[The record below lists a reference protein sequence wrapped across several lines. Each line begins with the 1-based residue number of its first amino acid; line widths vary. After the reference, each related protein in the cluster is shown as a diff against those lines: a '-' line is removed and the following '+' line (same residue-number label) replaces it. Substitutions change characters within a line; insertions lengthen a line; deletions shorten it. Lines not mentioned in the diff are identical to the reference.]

1 MLAVVLVVILLGIGL
16 GVSPVREGS
25 LVVPVLDIE
34 YVGWV
39 LEVAV
44 EDVRV
49 FIGFGVSST
58 VGFTL
63 ISWVVM
69 NWVVAADTSVVTFE
83 VPLLSIGFGVSSIRF
98 DPWSVP
104 SVDIVDCII
113 PVLVDNQ
120 DAVLEVSIE
129 GIGFGVSPV

>member
-1 MLAVVLVVILLGIGL
+1 VLAVVLVEALLDIGF
-16 GVSPVREGS
+16 GVSLVREDS
-25 LVVPVLDIE
+25 MVVPLLDVTS
-34 YVGWV
+34 VGWV

-44 EDVRV
+44 EDVLV
-49 FIGFGVSST
+49 FIGFGVSPI

-63 ISWVVM
+63 ISWVVSGTL
-69 NWVVAADTSVVTFE
+69 DVTFE
-83 VPLLSIGFGVSSIRF
+83 VPSLSISVGVSSMRV

-104 SVDIVDCII
+104 CVDIVDCII

>member
-1 MLAVVLVVILLGIGL
+1 MAVDVVIVFIGL
-16 GVSPVREGS
+16 GVSP
-25 LVVPVLDIE
+25 
-34 YVGWV
+34 
-39 LEVAV
+39 
-44 EDVRV
+44 
-49 FIGFGVSST
+49 T

-63 ISWVVM
+63 ISWVVSGTL
-69 NWVVAADTSVVTFE
+69 DVTFE
-83 VPLLSIGFGVSSIRF
+83 VPSLSISVGVSSVGD

-104 SVDIVDCII
+104 CVDIVDCII

>member
-1 MLAVVLVVILLGIGL
+1 MLAVVLVEALLDIGF
-16 GVSPVREGS
+16 GVSLVREDS
-25 LVVPVLDIE
+25 MVVPLLDVTS
-34 YVGWV
+34 VGWV

-44 EDVRV
+44 EDVLV
-49 FIGFGVSST
+49 FIGFGVSPI

-63 ISWVVM
+63 ISWVVSGTL
-69 NWVVAADTSVVTFE
+69 DVTFE
-83 VPLLSIGFGVSSIRF
+83 VPSLSISVGVSSIGV

-104 SVDIVDCII
+104 CVEIVDCII

-129 GIGFGVSPV
+129 GLGFGVSPV

>member
-1 MLAVVLVVILLGIGL
+1 MLAVVLVVALLDIGF
-16 GVSPVREGS
+16 GVSLVREDS
-25 LVVPVLDIE
+25 MVVPLLDVTS
-34 YVGWV
+34 VGWV

-44 EDVRV
+44 EDVLV
-49 FIGFGVSST
+49 FIGFGVSPI

-63 ISWVVM
+63 ISWVVSGTL
-69 NWVVAADTSVVTFE
+69 DVTFE
-83 VPLLSIGFGVSSIRF
+83 VPSLSISVGVSSMRV

-104 SVDIVDCII
+104 CVDIVDCII

>member
-1 MLAVVLVVILLGIGL
+1 MLAVVLVEPLLDIGF
-16 GVSPVREGS
+16 GVSLVREDS
-25 LVVPVLDIE
+25 MVVPLLDVTS
-34 YVGWV
+34 VGWV

-44 EDVRV
+44 EDVLV
-49 FIGFGVSST
+49 FIGFGVSPI

-63 ISWVVM
+63 ISWVVSGTL
-69 NWVVAADTSVVTFE
+69 DVTFE
-83 VPLLSIGFGVSSIRF
+83 VPSLSISVGVSSMRV
-98 DPWSVP
+98 DPWCVP
-104 SVDIVDCII
+104 CVDIVDCII

>member
-1 MLAVVLVVILLGIGL
+1 MLAVVLVEALLDIGF
-16 GVSPVREGS
+16 GVSLVREDS
-25 LVVPVLDIE
+25 MVVPLLDVTS
-34 YVGWV
+34 VGWV

-44 EDVRV
+44 EDVLV
-49 FIGFGVSST
+49 FIGFGVSPI

-63 ISWVVM
+63 ISWVVSGTL
-69 NWVVAADTSVVTFE
+69 DVTFE
-83 VPLLSIGFGVSSIRF
+83 VPSLSISVGVSSMRV

-104 SVDIVDCII
+104 CVDIVDCII